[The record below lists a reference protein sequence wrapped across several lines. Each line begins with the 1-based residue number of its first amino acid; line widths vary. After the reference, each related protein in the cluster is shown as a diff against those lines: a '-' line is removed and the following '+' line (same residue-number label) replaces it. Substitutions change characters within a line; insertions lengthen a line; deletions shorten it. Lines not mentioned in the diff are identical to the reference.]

1 MNPQEQFYLRYDE
14 PLRGCVLALRTI
26 ILSYDE
32 KISETWKYGMPFFEY
47 QGKWLCYLWVHK
59 KSGQPYIGFV
69 NGNYIEYADL
79 IAEKRS
85 RMKIILFDPTEDL
98 PIDTIQLIL
107 GLAIQVKG

>member
-1 MNPQEQFYLRYDE
+1 MNTKENGSVTC
-14 PLRGCVLALRTI
+14 GCI
-26 ILSYDE
+26 
-32 KISETWKYGMPFFEY
+32 
-47 QGKWLCYLWVHK
+47 K

-69 NGNYIEYADL
+69 DGNHIEHTDL

-107 GLAIQVKG
+107 GLAIKVKG